1 MRSIPVTMT
10 WEMLSRGRWSLLA
23 FALAANV
30 FPVFLLTAMRHDGSL
45 DPDDSSMLTMQLTMM
60 QIQMF
65 IFGCAAFDAQGQP
78 ARLYAMPIPTSSLVA
93 WQMLPSMVLVWLE
106 SLASTACWN
115 AMFDLNWPLWGP
127 ALFAAVGVAAI
138 QAVLWSAEKSAWL
151 PLAVGVVGSILGLW
165 FKSRYG
171 PMFSLPTHPW
181 VAVTPSDVFALLTFA
196 GLSYYGAVV
205 GVARRRC
212 GEPLPSLGII
222 AWIERVCD
230 PPPDVGAPF
239 TTPEQA
245 HFWFEWRR
253 KGRVMPAT
261 VVFGMVIGLGIW
273 VLFIRELKDLFE
285 GFVAGGAMLTLMG
298 FLGLVLGIVGPNDQ
312 TFEMG
317 HFLATRSLTNTEM
330 SRTLLKVLA
339 KSVLIAWTIWAVPFL
354 ILTAIC
360 FAKDAIPRVEILND
374 WGWWY
379 FPMTLLGCW
388 TVVSVVASIS
398 MTGRS
403 ALLAQLVLGSF
414 ALFIGTGLF
423 SNYALPVVAETRM
436 NFVRGVAVAVGVA
449 IALGT
454 VWAFVLARRRALI
467 GLPTVY
473 AAFSVWTVL
482 GGLIALDWMLHPARP
497 LLLGVMVVLLAPLV
511 VASLATAPLA
521 LAWNRNR

>member
-10 WEMLSRGRWSLLA
+10 WEMLTRGRWSLLA

-30 FPVFLLTAMRHDGSL
+30 LPVFLLTAMRHDGSL
-45 DPDDSSMLTMQLTMM
+45 DPDDPSMLVMQFTMM

-78 ARLYAMPIPTSSLVA
+78 SRLYAMPIPTSSLVA
-93 WQMLPSMVLVWLE
+93 GQMLPSMVLVWLE

-127 ALFAAVGVAAI
+127 ALFAAVGVSAI
-138 QAVLWSAEKSAWL
+138 QAVLWSVEKSAWL
-151 PLAVGVVGSILGLW
+151 PLAVGIVGAILGLW

-181 VAVTPSDVFALLTFA
+181 VAVTTADVFTLLTFA

-239 TTPEQA
+239 ATPAQA

-273 VLFIRELKDLFE
+273 VISIRELKELFE
-285 GFVAGGAMLTLMG
+285 AFVAGGAMLTLMG

-317 HFLATRSLTNTEM
+317 HFLATRPLTNTEM

-339 KSVLIAWTIWAVPFL
+339 KSVLIAWTIWAVPFVVL
-354 ILTAIC
+354 SAIL
-360 FAKDAIPRVEILND
+360 FVRQEIPRPPILDD

-379 FPMTLLGCW
+379 FPATLLSCW
-388 TVVSVVASIS
+388 TVVSVSASIA
-398 MTGRS
+398 MTGRP
-403 ALLAQLVLGSF
+403 ALLPQLVLGFF
-414 ALFIGTGLF
+414 AVFIGLGLF
-423 SNYALPVVAETRM
+423 HNYVLPVESRL
-436 NFVRGVAVAVGVA
+436 NFNRGVGVAVGMA
-449 IALGT
+449 IAVST
-454 VWAFVLARRRALI
+454 VWAFVSARRQSLI
-467 GLPTVY
+467 GLPTIY

-482 GGLIALDWMLHPARP
+482 SGLNVLDWVLHPARP
-497 LLLGVMVVLLAPLV
+497 LALSVFGVLFATLV
-511 VASLATAPLA
+511 VAPLATAPLA

>member
-10 WEMLSRGRWSLLA
+10 WEMLTRGRWSLLA
-23 FALAANV
+23 FALAANAL
-30 FPVFLLTAMRHDGSL
+30 PVLLLTALRHEPGF
-45 DPDDSSMLTMQLTMM
+45 DPDDPSILVIQLTLI

-78 ARLYAMPIPTSSLVA
+78 ARLYAMPIRTSSLVA
-93 WQMLPSMVLVWLE
+93 WQMLPSMVLVALE

-115 AMFDLNWPLWGP
+115 AAFDLNWPLWGP

-151 PLAVGVVGSILGLW
+151 PLAVGIVGAILGLW

-181 VAVTPSDVFALLTFA
+181 VAVTTTDVFALLTFA

-212 GEPLPSLGII
+212 GEPLPSLGMI

-230 PPPDVGAPF
+230 PPPEVGAPF

-273 VLFIRELKDLFE
+273 VLFNRELLDLFE

-298 FLGLVLGIVGPNDQ
+298 FLGFALAIVGPNDQ

-317 HFLATRSLTNTEM
+317 HFLATRPLTNTEM

-339 KSVLIAWTIWAVPFL
+339 KSVLIAWTIWAVPFV
-354 ILTAIC
+354 ILTAVL
-360 FAKDAIPRVEILND
+360 FAKGVIPPVEILND

-388 TVVSVVASIS
+388 TVVSVFASIA

-403 ALLAQLVLGSF
+403 ALLAQLILGLF
-414 ALFIGTGLF
+414 ALMVGLGLF
-423 SNYALPVVAETRM
+423 YNYALPVSAQR
-436 NFVRGVAVAVGVA
+436 NFDHGVGVA
-449 IALGT
+449 AGMVLALGT
-454 VWAFVLARRRALI
+454 VWAFVSARRRALI

-473 AAFSVWTVL
+473 AAFSVWTML
-482 GGLIALDWMLHPARP
+482 SGLIALDWMLHPARS
-497 LLLGVMVVLLAPLV
+497 LLRGVFGVLLATLV
-511 VASLATAPLA
+511 VAPLATAPLA